1 MKKLTLILLIF
12 CAFTSIA
19 QDKIVKKTG
28 DIIDC
33 SVTEVG
39 TEEIKYIYKDKPAV
53 VFVIDKALVDKIEFS
68 TGEVVK
74 VETNN
79 MNNPEYYANQNKRA
93 LKLNFLSPLMGYS
106 EIVYEQ
112 NIKPGKSWEVSL
124 GIIGLGLDPQDI
136 NPAGVYGKFAYKF
149 IRTPDF
155 YVQKMQYSHILKG
168 AYFAPEIAFRYMH
181 YDSHNYDY
189 YYPYSSNESRE
200 EDMAIAL
207 MLKFGKQWVFDDSF
221 LVDVFCG
228 FGYGYS
234 ENAEDALRYG
244 FIAGNGDVPIA
255 GTAGLRVG
263 WTF

>member
-1 MKKLTLILLIF
+1 MKKITLILLLFVAI
-12 CAFTSIA
+12 AAKA

-28 DIIDC
+28 DIINC

-53 VFVIDKALVDKIEFS
+53 TFVVDKALVEKIEFS

-74 VETNN
+74 IEANN

-93 LKLNFLSPLMGYS
+93 AKVNFLSPLMGYT
-106 EIVYEQ
+106 ELVYEQ
-112 NIKPGKSWEVSL
+112 NIKPGKSWEASL
-124 GIIGLGLDPQDI
+124 GIIGLGLDSYDQ
-136 NPAGVYGKFAYKF
+136 NPAGVFVKCAYKF

-155 YVQKMQYSHILKG
+155 YMQRMQYSHILKG
-168 AYFAPEIAFRYMH
+168 AYFAPEIALRYMEF
-181 YDSHNYDY
+181 DSYEYDY
-189 YYPYSSNESRE
+189 YSGGGSNERKS
-200 EDMAIAL
+200 DFAFAL
-207 MLKFGKQWVFDDSF
+207 TLKFGKQWVFDDSF
-221 LVDVFCG
+221 LVDLYCG

-234 ENAEDALRYG
+234 DNAEDVLRYG
-244 FIAGNGDVPIA
+244 FVAGNGDIPIA